1 MVELPPLAT
10 AYTPYRVLICDLR
23 SDQLL
28 DVLPL
33 WGVSF
38 DEFLGKTGSLRATV
52 HLVTAELAARAR
64 AALVP
69 GRTGL
74 WVERAG
80 AIWWGGVLWTTSLAS
95 DEHGELSLALQ
106 AATWDSYLSHRI
118 LFDSHQAEQVDQ
130 FDIVRNLIEYSAAQP
145 GGDIGIEFGSEL
157 SGVRRDRFYSRYDQ
171 PYIRDLIEQL
181 SRVERGFEWRIASTR
196 DPDTGRRIK
205 RLQLGHPVIRA
216 GANEV
221 VLSRPGPILSYTWPV
236 DATTKANVW
245 QSRGAS
251 VNRNQTA
258 DSHPLL
264 SPLVTSS
271 ADVAAGWPRLDGS
284 ADYSTVEQQETL
296 DAHARADAAAH
307 LAPQTVP
314 AITVRLDA
322 QISPALLGATA
333 RVKITDLWWPEGMTA
348 RHRIVGIS
356 VTPPERGR
364 PESAQ
369 LLLEV

>member
-1 MVELPPLAT
+1 MVALLPF
-10 AYTPYRVLICDLR
+10 TPYRVLICDLR

-69 GRTGL
+69 GRTAL

-80 AIWWGGVLWTTSLAS
+80 AIWWGGILWTSSLAS
-95 DEHGELSLALQ
+95 DERGELSLALQ
-106 AATWDSYLSHRI
+106 AATWDSYLAHRM
-118 LFDSHQAEQVDQ
+118 LYDTLQADGVDQ
-130 FDIVRNLIEYSAAQP
+130 FDIVRTLISYTAAQP
-145 GGDIGIEFGSEL
+145 GGDIGIEVDTAV
-157 SGVRRDRFYSRYDQ
+157 SGVARDRTYSRYDQ
-171 PYIRDLIEQL
+171 PFVRDLIEQL

-196 DPDTGRRIK
+196 DPDSGRRVK
-205 RLQLGHPVIRA
+205 QLQLGHPVIRA
-216 GANEV
+216 GSTEV
-221 VLSRPGPILSYTWPV
+221 VLTRPGPILSYTWPV
-236 DATTKANVW
+236 DATSKANVW
-245 QSRGAS
+245 QARGAS
-251 VNRNQTA
+251 TNRNQTA
-258 DSHPLL
+258 ESVPLL
-264 SPLVTSS
+264 SPLVTGE
-271 ADVAAGWPRLDGS
+271 ADIAAGWPRLDGS

-307 LAPQTVP
+307 LDPRTVP
-314 AITVRLDA
+314 EITVRLDA

-333 RVKITDLWWPEGMTA
+333 RVKVTDLWWPEGMTA
-348 RHRIVGIS
+348 RHRIIGIT

-364 PESAQ
+364 PESAK
-369 LLLEV
+369 LLLEA